1 MCKQLEDERR
11 HVAISLR
18 QMNKGCSV
26 CVEMRGMRLVF
37 LKYGFTALELS
48 QRSDPARR
56 RERRELINT
65 LRIS

>member
-26 CVEMRGMRLVF
+26 YVCVEMRGRRLVF
-37 LKYGFTALELS
+37 LKYSSTAL
-48 QRSDPARR
+48 
-56 RERRELINT
+56 
-65 LRIS
+65 